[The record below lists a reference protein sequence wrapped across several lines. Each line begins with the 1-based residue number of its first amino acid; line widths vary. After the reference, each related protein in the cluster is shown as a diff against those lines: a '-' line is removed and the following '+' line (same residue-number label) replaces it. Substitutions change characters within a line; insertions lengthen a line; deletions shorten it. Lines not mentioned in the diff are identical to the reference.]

1 LALQL
6 LLETAAEICSVALC
20 EDKEII
26 SLRTSSEPRVHAS
39 ALAVFVE
46 EVLLENKITVRD
58 LDAVAVSKGPGSY
71 TGLRIGVATAKGLCY
86 ASGKPLI
93 AIDTLQ
99 SMAINYLQKH
109 PETEAGTLLV
119 PMLDARRDEV
129 YAAAYDLNGDM
140 VLPVAAVILNEDSY
154 PELQDRKVIVIGDGA
169 LKAEKLISQNRGFSY
184 DAIFRHSA
192 AGMAGPA
199 YDKFMT
205 KDFEDVAY
213 FEPFYLKEFAGA
225 VPPSSK

>member
-1 LALQL
+1 MALLL

-20 EDKEII
+20 NDREII
-26 SLRTSSEPRVHAS
+26 SLRSSEEPRVHAS
-39 ALAVFVE
+39 MLAVFIDE
-46 EVLLENKITVRD
+46 MLKQNNITVRD
-58 LDAVAVSKGPGSY
+58 LDAVGVSKGPGSY

-86 ASGKPLI
+86 AAGKPLI

-99 SMAINYLQKH
+99 SMALNFVQQH
-109 PETEAGTLLV
+109 SAMETNTVLL
-119 PMLDARRDEV
+119 PMLDARRHEV
-129 YAAAYDLNGDM
+129 YTAAYSVTGAQLLPVMAM
-140 VLPVAAVILNEDSY
+140 VLDSESY
-154 PELQDRKVIVIGDGA
+154 VELAGRNVVVIGDGA
-169 LKAEKLISQNRGFSY
+169 LKAQQLISSNHGFMF
-184 DAIFRHSA
+184 DAVFRHSA
-192 AGMAGPA
+192 AGMLLPA